1 MAAFYTGDRNN
12 AILVKCVG
20 KLYRQAVYNRQVSKE
35 CHLAEMS
42 KGVIPAGL
50 DEDKIIN
57 DFAEAVE
64 KLKEYPSSQAG
75 VYYRL
80 VKNKCIDGP
89 SKKGSKELQYET
101 LLSESMVY
109 RRLREAYAIIGE
121 WMVQMGSF
129 EYGGKTDEQ
138 EDSF

>member
-1 MAAFYTGDRNN
+1 MAAIYVGDRNH
-12 AILVKCVG
+12 AVLVKCIG
-20 KLYRQAVYNRQVSKE
+20 KLYRQAIYNKKVLSDY
-35 CHLAEMS
+35 HLAEMS
-42 KGVIPAGL
+42 QGVIPAGL

-64 KLKEYPSSQAG
+64 KLKDYPSSQAG

-80 VKNKCIDGP
+80 VKNKCVDGP
-89 SKKGSKELQYET
+89 DKKGSKELQYET

-121 WMVQMGSF
+121 TMAHMGSF
-129 EYGGKTDEQ
+129 EIGGNNNVEQ
-138 EDSF
+138 NDR